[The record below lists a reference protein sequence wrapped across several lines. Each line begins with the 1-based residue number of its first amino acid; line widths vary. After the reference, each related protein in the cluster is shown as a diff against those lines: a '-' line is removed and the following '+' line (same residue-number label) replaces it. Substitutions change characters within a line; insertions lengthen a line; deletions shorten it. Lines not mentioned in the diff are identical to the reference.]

1 MDGLKQGGFVELSTV
16 VASRA
21 QKLMGY
27 ILTKPPSGEGRPDD
41 LAVAMWEQDV
51 KLTDGGRWKGDI

>member
-1 MDGLKQGGFVELSTV
+1 MELSTV

-41 LAVAMWEQDV
+41 LAVAMWGARCQVDR
-51 KLTDGGRWKGDI
+51 RWALER